1 MRKKLLILLGAAL
14 LFSPLPALAQIGQ
27 VAILTGTVTDSSG
40 AALVGATVT
49 ASSESVIGGSRT
61 MTTDANGVY
70 RFPALPPGTYT
81 VAFELSGFKTRHG
94 AKLAC
99 NSGRPSLLIPHWK
112 SAVSPTRS
120 RFGARRRPLKSPPPA
135 PRSIFPRRFSSSFP
149 SRAASDL
156 MPSFSRPASTR
167 TPRRR
172 SAAAASPRTPGW
184 STASTSA
191 TRAAARQWLFANYN
205 WFQEV
210 QFAGLGAPAESGGFT
225 GLASNSLIRS
235 GGNRFSGL
243 FETLYQNKDMTADNI
258 S

>member
-14 LFSPLPALAQIGQ
+14 LFSPLPALAQLGQ

-81 VAFELSGFKTRHG
+81 VAFELSGFKTARREARLQLG
-94 AKLAC
+94 QTITVDTTLEVGGVTDTIMVRGSAPTIEVTS
-99 NSGRPSLLIPHWK
+99 SGSQKHLSQEVLEFIP
-112 SAVSPTRS
+112 VSS
-120 RFGARRRPLKSPPPA
+120 RFGPDAIILA
-135 PRSIFPRRFSSSFP
+135 PGVNPN
-149 SRAASDL
+149 
-156 MPSFSRPASTR
+156 T
-167 TPRRR
+167 
-172 SAAAASPRTPGW
+172 
-184 STASTSA
+184 TSA
-191 TRAAARQWLFANYN
+191 FGSGGESSNAWMIDGVDLSDPRGGSQWLFANYN

-243 FETLYQNKDMTADNI
+243 FETLYQNEDMTSDNI